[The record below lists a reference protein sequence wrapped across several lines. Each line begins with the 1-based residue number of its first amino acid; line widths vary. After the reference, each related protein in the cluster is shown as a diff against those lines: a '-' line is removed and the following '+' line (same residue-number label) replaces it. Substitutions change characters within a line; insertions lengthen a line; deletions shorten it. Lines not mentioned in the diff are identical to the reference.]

1 MNLENKNSLLLNSA
15 LFFSTMGSTATTL
28 GFITFIF
35 NTTHS
40 PFNTGAVT
48 IATLLVGM
56 LLGPFL
62 GILVKEKGLMW
73 SMVVP
78 EIVSS
83 FILLIFVFIDNLY
96 LVYIIAFLIG
106 FNNKIL
112 GIARLSFVPNIT
124 NDLVKFNALLRSINR
139 LALISG
145 SLLFSVIINYSLT
158 MVFVI
163 DAITYIIS
171 AYLLYRLNRNV
182 RIQSHSTISKKTIRE
197 SIYDRIQLLLKGY
210 KLLFLNKKINFI
222 VYLGILA
229 RIFYMCIPILLLIF
243 IKDILHLTDS
253 QYGYTQTIS
262 RLASFIIFGI
272 LAKYFTINLATSFK
286 KFLFPLF
293 ILYGGSIFFIGYIET
308 IEQLYILYSISEI
321 LLFTAVVLV
330 HAYIQSIFSQE
341 ELTLA
346 SGSVSTGFSIGSILS
361 ITIFTNLANILPLH
375 NIFFICG
382 LGIIISTVII
392 IGYTRLNQERYIL

>member
-1 MNLENKNSLLLNSA
+1 MNLENKNSFLLNSA

-28 GFITFIF
+28 GFITYIF

-78 EIVSS
+78 EIVSG
-83 FILLIFVFIDNLY
+83 FILLFFVFIDNLY

-112 GIARLSFVPNIT
+112 GIARLSFIPNIT

-139 LALISG
+139 FALISG

-182 RIQSHSTISKKTIRE
+182 RIQSYSTISQKTIRQ
-197 SIYDRIQLLLKGY
+197 SIYDRIQLLIKGY

-262 RLASFIIFGI
+262 RLASFIVFGI
-272 LAKYFTINLATSFK
+272 LAKYFTINLVTSFK
-286 KFLFPLF
+286 KILFPLF
-293 ILYGGSIFFIGYIET
+293 LLYGGSIFCIGYIKT
-308 IEQLYILYSISEI
+308 IEELYILYSISEI

-361 ITIFTNLANILPLH
+361 ITIFTSLANVLPLH
-375 NIFFICG
+375 DIFFICG
-382 LGIIISTVII
+382 FGIIISTAII
-392 IGYTRLNQERYIL
+392 IGYTRLNSKI

>member
-1 MNLENKNSLLLNSA
+1 MNLENKNSFLLNSA

-28 GFITFIF
+28 GFITYIF

-124 NDLVKFNALLRSINR
+124 NDLIKFNALLRSINR

-158 MVFVI
+158 LVFVI

-171 AYLLYRLNRNV
+171 AYLLYRLNKNV

-262 RLASFIIFGI
+262 RLASFIIFGL

-286 KFLFPLF
+286 KILFPLF
-293 ILYGGSIFFIGYIET
+293 ILYGGSIFCIGYIET

-375 NIFFICG
+375 DIFFICG
-382 LGIIISTVII
+382 MGIIISTVII
-392 IGYTRLNQERYIL
+392 IGYTRLNQER

>member
-1 MNLENKNSLLLNSA
+1 MNLENKNSFLLNSA

-28 GFITFIF
+28 GFITYIF

-139 LALISG
+139 FALISG

-158 MVFVI
+158 LVFVI

-171 AYLLYRLNRNV
+171 AYLLYRLNKNV
-182 RIQSHSTISKKTIRE
+182 RIQSHSTISKKNIRE
-197 SIYDRIQLLLKGY
+197 SIYNRIQLLLKGY

-262 RLASFIIFGI
+262 RLASFIIFGL

-286 KFLFPLF
+286 KVLFPLF
-293 ILYGGSIFFIGYIET
+293 ILYGGSIFCIGYIET

-375 NIFFICG
+375 DIFFICG

-392 IGYTRLNQERYIL
+392 IGYTRLNQER

>member
-1 MNLENKNSLLLNSA
+1 MNLENKNSFLLNSA

-28 GFITFIF
+28 GFITYIF

-78 EIVSS
+78 EIVSG
-83 FILLIFVFIDNLY
+83 FILLIFIFIDNLY

-139 LALISG
+139 FALISG

-158 MVFVI
+158 LVFVI
-163 DAITYIIS
+163 DAVTYIIS
-171 AYLLYRLNRNV
+171 AYLLYRLNKNV

-243 IKDILHLTDS
+243 IKDVLHLTDS

-262 RLASFIIFGI
+262 RLASFIIFGL

-286 KFLFPLF
+286 KVLFPLF
-293 ILYGGSIFFIGYIET
+293 ILYGGSIFCIGYIET

-321 LLFTAVVLV
+321 LLFTAVILV

-375 NIFFICG
+375 DIFFICG

-392 IGYTRLNQERYIL
+392 ISYTRLNQEK

>member
-1 MNLENKNSLLLNSA
+1 MNLENKNSFFLNSA

-28 GFITFIF
+28 GFITYIF

-56 LLGPFL
+56 FLGPFL

-83 FILLIFVFIDNLY
+83 FILLIFIFIDNLY

-112 GIARLSFVPNIT
+112 GIARLSFIPNIT

-139 LALISG
+139 FALISG

-171 AYLLYRLNRNV
+171 AYLLYQLNRNV
-182 RIQSHSTISKKTIRE
+182 KIQSYSTISQKTIRQN
-197 SIYDRIQLLLKGY
+197 IYDRIQLLIKGY

-262 RLASFIIFGI
+262 RLASFIVFGI
-272 LAKYFTINLATSFK
+272 LAKYFTINLVTSFK
-286 KFLFPLF
+286 KILFPLF
-293 ILYGGSIFFIGYIET
+293 LLYGGSIFCIGYIKT
-308 IEQLYILYSISEI
+308 IEELYILYSISEI

-361 ITIFTNLANILPLH
+361 ITIFTSLANVLPLH
-375 NIFFICG
+375 DIFFICG
-382 LGIIISTVII
+382 FGIIISTAII
-392 IGYTRLNQERYIL
+392 IGYTRLNSKI

>member
-1 MNLENKNSLLLNSA
+1 MNLENKNSFLLNSA

-28 GFITFIF
+28 GFITYIF

-112 GIARLSFVPNIT
+112 GIARLSFVSNIT

-158 MVFVI
+158 LVFVI

-171 AYLLYRLNRNV
+171 AYLLYRLNKNV

-286 KFLFPLF
+286 KVLFPLF

-346 SGSVSTGFSIGSILS
+346 GGSVSTGFSIGSILS

-392 IGYTRLNQERYIL
+392 IGYTRLNQER

>member
-1 MNLENKNSLLLNSA
+1 MNLENKNSFLLNSA

-28 GFITFIF
+28 GFITYIF

-139 LALISG
+139 FALISG

-158 MVFVI
+158 LVFVI

-171 AYLLYRLNRNV
+171 AYLLYRLNKNV

-262 RLASFIIFGI
+262 RLASFIIFGL
-272 LAKYFTINLATSFK
+272 LAKYFTINLATNFK
-286 KFLFPLF
+286 KVLFPLF
-293 ILYGGSIFFIGYIET
+293 ILYGGSIFCIGYIET

-361 ITIFTNLANILPLH
+361 ITIFTNLANVLPLH
-375 NIFFICG
+375 DIFFICG

-392 IGYTRLNQERYIL
+392 IGYTRLNQER

>member
-1 MNLENKNSLLLNSA
+1 MNLENKNSFLLNSA

-28 GFITFIF
+28 GFITYIF

-139 LALISG
+139 FALISG

-158 MVFVI
+158 LVFVI
-163 DAITYIIS
+163 DAVTYILS
-171 AYLLYRLNRNV
+171 AYLLYRLNKNV

-243 IKDILHLTDS
+243 IKDVLHLTDS

-262 RLASFIIFGI
+262 RLASFIIFGL

-286 KFLFPLF
+286 KVLFPLF
-293 ILYGGSIFFIGYIET
+293 ILYGGSIFCIGYIET

-375 NIFFICG
+375 DIFFICG

-392 IGYTRLNQERYIL
+392 ISYTRLNQEK

>member
-1 MNLENKNSLLLNSA
+1 MNLENKNSFFLNSA

-28 GFITFIF
+28 GFITYIF

-78 EIVSS
+78 EIVSG

-158 MVFVI
+158 LVFVI

-171 AYLLYRLNRNV
+171 AYLLYRLNKNV

-262 RLASFIIFGI
+262 RLASFIIFGL
-272 LAKYFTINLATSFK
+272 LAKYFTINLVTSFK
-286 KFLFPLF
+286 KILFPLF
-293 ILYGGSIFFIGYIET
+293 ILYGGSIFCIGYIET

-375 NIFFICG
+375 DIFFICG

-392 IGYTRLNQERYIL
+392 IGYTRLNQER

>member
-1 MNLENKNSLLLNSA
+1 MNLENKNSFLLNSA

-28 GFITFIF
+28 GFITYIF

-40 PFNTGAVT
+40 PFDTGAVT

-78 EIVSS
+78 EIVSG

-112 GIARLSFVPNIT
+112 GIARLSFIPNIT

-139 LALISG
+139 FALISG

-158 MVFVI
+158 LVFVI

-171 AYLLYRLNRNV
+171 AYLLYRLNKNV

-262 RLASFIIFGI
+262 RLASFIIFGL

-286 KFLFPLF
+286 KVLFPLF
-293 ILYGGSIFFIGYIET
+293 ILYGGSIFCIGYIKT

-375 NIFFICG
+375 DIFFICG
-382 LGIIISTVII
+382 LGIIISAVII
-392 IGYTRLNQERYIL
+392 IGYTRLNQER

>member
-1 MNLENKNSLLLNSA
+1 MNLENKNSFLLNSA

-28 GFITFIF
+28 GFITYIF

-171 AYLLYRLNRNV
+171 AYLLYRLNKNV

-286 KFLFPLF
+286 KILFPLF

-375 NIFFICG
+375 DIFFICG

-392 IGYTRLNQERYIL
+392 IGYTRLNQER

>member
-1 MNLENKNSLLLNSA
+1 MNLENKNSFLLNSA

-28 GFITFIF
+28 GFITYIF

-40 PFNTGAVT
+40 PFDTGVVT

-158 MVFVI
+158 LVFVI

-171 AYLLYRLNRNV
+171 AYLLYRLNKNV

-262 RLASFIIFGI
+262 RLASFIIFGL

-286 KFLFPLF
+286 KVLFPLF
-293 ILYGGSIFFIGYIET
+293 ILYGGSIFCIGYIET

-375 NIFFICG
+375 DIFFICG

-392 IGYTRLNQERYIL
+392 IGYTRLNQER

>member
-28 GFITFIF
+28 GFITYIF

-158 MVFVI
+158 LVFVI

-171 AYLLYRLNRNV
+171 AYLLYRLNKNV

-262 RLASFIIFGI
+262 RLASFIIFGL
-272 LAKYFTINLATSFK
+272 LAKYFTINLVTSFK
-286 KFLFPLF
+286 KILFPLF
-293 ILYGGSIFFIGYIET
+293 ILYGGSIFCIGYIET

-375 NIFFICG
+375 DIFFICG
-382 LGIIISTVII
+382 MGIIISAVII
-392 IGYTRLNQERYIL
+392 IGYTRLNQER

>member
-1 MNLENKNSLLLNSA
+1 MNLENKNSFLLNSA

-28 GFITFIF
+28 GFITYIF

-112 GIARLSFVPNIT
+112 GIARLSFVSNIT

-158 MVFVI
+158 LVFVI

-171 AYLLYRLNRNV
+171 AYLLYRLNKNV

-286 KFLFPLF
+286 KILFPLF

-330 HAYIQSIFSQE
+330 HAYIQSIFPQE

-375 NIFFICG
+375 DIFFICG

-392 IGYTRLNQERYIL
+392 IGYTRLNQER

>member
-1 MNLENKNSLLLNSA
+1 MNLENKNSFLLNSA

-28 GFITFIF
+28 GFITYIF

-40 PFNTGAVT
+40 PFNTGAIT

-78 EIVSS
+78 EIVSG
-83 FILLIFVFIDNLY
+83 FILLIFIFIDNLY

-112 GIARLSFVPNIT
+112 GIARLSFIPNIT

-139 LALISG
+139 FALISG

-158 MVFVI
+158 LVFVI

-171 AYLLYRLNRNV
+171 AYLLYRLNKNV

-262 RLASFIIFGI
+262 RLASFIIFGL

-286 KFLFPLF
+286 KVLFPLF
-293 ILYGGSIFFIGYIET
+293 ILYGGSIFCIGYIET

-375 NIFFICG
+375 DIFFICG

-392 IGYTRLNQERYIL
+392 IGYTRLNQER

>member
-1 MNLENKNSLLLNSA
+1 MNLENKNSFLLNSA

-28 GFITFIF
+28 GFITYIF

-124 NDLVKFNALLRSINR
+124 NDLVKFNALLRFINR

-158 MVFVI
+158 LVFVI

-171 AYLLYRLNRNV
+171 AYLLYRLNKNV

-262 RLASFIIFGI
+262 RLASFIIFGL

-286 KFLFPLF
+286 KVLFPLF
-293 ILYGGSIFFIGYIET
+293 ILYGGSIFCIGYIET

-375 NIFFICG
+375 DIFFICG
-382 LGIIISTVII
+382 MGIIISAVII
-392 IGYTRLNQERYIL
+392 IGYTRLNQER

>member
-1 MNLENKNSLLLNSA
+1 MNLENKNSFLLNSA

-28 GFITFIF
+28 GFITYIF

-78 EIVSS
+78 EIVSG
-83 FILLIFVFIDNLY
+83 FILLIFIFIDNLY

-106 FNNKIL
+106 FNNKTL
-112 GIARLSFVPNIT
+112 GIARLSFIPNIT

-139 LALISG
+139 FALIGG

-171 AYLLYRLNRNV
+171 AYLLYQLNRNV
-182 RIQSHSTISKKTIRE
+182 KIQSYSTISQKTIRQN
-197 SIYDRIQLLLKGY
+197 IYDRIQLLIKGY

-262 RLASFIIFGI
+262 RLASFIVFGI
-272 LAKYFTINLATSFK
+272 LAKYFTINLVTSFK
-286 KFLFPLF
+286 KILFPLF
-293 ILYGGSIFFIGYIET
+293 LLYGGSIFCIGYIKT
-308 IEQLYILYSISEI
+308 IEELYILYSISEI

-361 ITIFTNLANILPLH
+361 ITIFTSLANVLPLH
-375 NIFFICG
+375 DIFFICG
-382 LGIIISTVII
+382 FGIIISTAII
-392 IGYTRLNQERYIL
+392 IGYTRLNSKI

>member
-1 MNLENKNSLLLNSA
+1 MNLENKNSFLLNSA

-28 GFITFIF
+28 GFITYIF

-40 PFNTGAVT
+40 PFDTGAVT

-78 EIVSS
+78 EIVSG
-83 FILLIFVFIDNLY
+83 FILLTFVFIDNLY

-112 GIARLSFVPNIT
+112 GIARLSFIPNIT

-139 LALISG
+139 FALISG

-158 MVFVI
+158 LVFVI
-163 DAITYIIS
+163 DAVTYILS
-171 AYLLYRLNRNV
+171 AYLLYRLNKNV

-262 RLASFIIFGI
+262 RLASFIIFGL

-286 KFLFPLF
+286 KVLFPLF
-293 ILYGGSIFFIGYIET
+293 ILYGGSIFCIGYIET

-375 NIFFICG
+375 DIFFICG

-392 IGYTRLNQERYIL
+392 IGYTRLN

>member
-28 GFITFIF
+28 GFITYIF

-158 MVFVI
+158 LVFVI

-171 AYLLYRLNRNV
+171 AYLLYRLNKNV

-262 RLASFIIFGI
+262 RLASFIIFGL

-286 KFLFPLF
+286 KVLFPLF
-293 ILYGGSIFFIGYIET
+293 ILYGGSIFCIGYIET

-375 NIFFICG
+375 DIFFICG

-392 IGYTRLNQERYIL
+392 IGYTRLNQER

>member
-1 MNLENKNSLLLNSA
+1 MNLENKNSFFLNSA

-28 GFITFIF
+28 GFITYIF

-158 MVFVI
+158 LVFVI

-171 AYLLYRLNRNV
+171 AYLLYRLNKNV

-262 RLASFIIFGI
+262 RLASFIIFGL

-286 KFLFPLF
+286 KVLFPLF
-293 ILYGGSIFFIGYIET
+293 ILYGGSIFCIGYIET

-392 IGYTRLNQERYIL
+392 IGYTRLNQER

>member
-1 MNLENKNSLLLNSA
+1 MNLENKNSFLLNSA

-28 GFITFIF
+28 GFITYIF

-112 GIARLSFVPNIT
+112 GIARLSFVSNIT

-158 MVFVI
+158 LVFVI

-171 AYLLYRLNRNV
+171 AYLLYRLNKNV
-182 RIQSHSTISKKTIRE
+182 RIQSHSTISKKSIRE

-262 RLASFIIFGI
+262 RLASFIIFGL

-286 KFLFPLF
+286 KVLFPLF
-293 ILYGGSIFFIGYIET
+293 ILYGGSIFCIGYIET

-361 ITIFTNLANILPLH
+361 ITIFTNLADIFPLH
-375 NIFFICG
+375 DIFFICG

-392 IGYTRLNQERYIL
+392 IGYTRLNQER

>member
-1 MNLENKNSLLLNSA
+1 MNLENKNSFLLNSA

-28 GFITFIF
+28 GFITYIF

-78 EIVSS
+78 EIVSG

-158 MVFVI
+158 LVFVI

-171 AYLLYRLNRNV
+171 AYLLYRLNKNV

-286 KFLFPLF
+286 KILFPLF
-293 ILYGGSIFFIGYIET
+293 ILYGGSIFCIGYIET

-346 SGSVSTGFSIGSILS
+346 GGSVSTGFSIGSILS

-375 NIFFICG
+375 DIFFICG

-392 IGYTRLNQERYIL
+392 IGYTRLNQER

>member
-1 MNLENKNSLLLNSA
+1 MNLENKNSFFLNSA

-28 GFITFIF
+28 GFITYIF

-78 EIVSS
+78 EIVSG

-112 GIARLSFVPNIT
+112 GIARLSFIPNIT

-139 LALISG
+139 FALISG

-182 RIQSHSTISKKTIRE
+182 RIQAHTTISKKTIRE

-286 KFLFPLF
+286 KVLFPLF
-293 ILYGGSIFFIGYIET
+293 ILYGGSIFCIGYIET

-375 NIFFICG
+375 DIFFICG

-392 IGYTRLNQERYIL
+392 IGYTRLNQER

>member
-1 MNLENKNSLLLNSA
+1 MNLENKNSFLLNSA

-28 GFITFIF
+28 GFITYIF

-78 EIVSS
+78 EMVSG
-83 FILLIFVFIDNLY
+83 FILSIFVFIDNLY

-112 GIARLSFVPNIT
+112 GIARLSFIPNIT

-139 LALISG
+139 FALISG

-171 AYLLYRLNRNV
+171 AYLLYQLNRNV
-182 RIQSHSTISKKTIRE
+182 KIQSYSTISQKTIRQN
-197 SIYDRIQLLLKGY
+197 IYDRIQLLIKGY

-262 RLASFIIFGI
+262 RLASFIIFGL

-286 KFLFPLF
+286 KVLFPLF
-293 ILYGGSIFFIGYIET
+293 ILYGGSIFCIGYIET

-375 NIFFICG
+375 DIFFICG
-382 LGIIISTVII
+382 LGVIISTVII
-392 IGYTRLNQERYIL
+392 IGYTRLNQER

>member
-1 MNLENKNSLLLNSA
+1 MNLENKNSFLLNSA

-28 GFITFIF
+28 GFITYIF

-78 EIVSS
+78 EIVSG
-83 FILLIFVFIDNLY
+83 FILLIFIFIDNLY

-112 GIARLSFVPNIT
+112 GIARLSFIPNIT

-139 LALISG
+139 FALIGG

-171 AYLLYRLNRNV
+171 AYLLYQLNRNV
-182 RIQSHSTISKKTIRE
+182 KIQSYSTISQKTIRQN
-197 SIYDRIQLLLKGY
+197 IYDRIQLLIKGY

-262 RLASFIIFGI
+262 RLASFIVFGI
-272 LAKYFTINLATSFK
+272 LAKYFTINLVTSFK
-286 KFLFPLF
+286 KILFPLF
-293 ILYGGSIFFIGYIET
+293 LLYGGSIFCIGYIKT
-308 IEQLYILYSISEI
+308 IEELYILYSISEI

-375 NIFFICG
+375 DIFFICG

-392 IGYTRLNQERYIL
+392 IGYTRLNQER

>member
-1 MNLENKNSLLLNSA
+1 MNLENKNSFLLNSA

-28 GFITFIF
+28 GFITYIF

-78 EIVSS
+78 EIVSG

-112 GIARLSFVPNIT
+112 GIARLSFIPNIT

-139 LALISG
+139 FALISG

-158 MVFVI
+158 LVFVI

-182 RIQSHSTISKKTIRE
+182 RIQSHSTISQKTIRQ
-197 SIYDRIQLLLKGY
+197 SIYDRIQLLIKGY

-262 RLASFIIFGI
+262 RLASFIVFGI
-272 LAKYFTINLATSFK
+272 LAKYFTINLVTSFK
-286 KFLFPLF
+286 KILFPLF
-293 ILYGGSIFFIGYIET
+293 LLYGGSIFCIGYIKT
-308 IEQLYILYSISEI
+308 IEELYILYSISEI

-361 ITIFTNLANILPLH
+361 ITIFTSLANVLPLH
-375 NIFFICG
+375 DIFFICG
-382 LGIIISTVII
+382 FGIIISTAII
-392 IGYTRLNQERYIL
+392 IGYTRLNSKI

>member
-1 MNLENKNSLLLNSA
+1 MNLENKNSFLLNSA

-28 GFITFIF
+28 GFITYIF
-35 NTTHS
+35 NTTHN

-62 GILVKEKGLMW
+62 GILVKEKGLLW

-78 EIVSS
+78 EIVSGFVLS
-83 FILLIFVFIDNLY
+83 IFVFIDNLY

-112 GIARLSFVPNIT
+112 GIARLSFIPNIT

-139 LALISG
+139 FALISG

-158 MVFVI
+158 LVFVI

-171 AYLLYRLNRNV
+171 AYLLYRLNKNV
-182 RIQSHSTISKKTIRE
+182 RIQSHSTISKKNIRE

-210 KLLFLNKKINFI
+210 KLLFLNKKISFI

-272 LAKYFTINLATSFK
+272 LAKYFTINLASSFK
-286 KFLFPLF
+286 KVLFPLF

-375 NIFFICG
+375 DIFFICG

-392 IGYTRLNQERYIL
+392 IGYTRLNQER

>member
-1 MNLENKNSLLLNSA
+1 MNLENKNSFLLNSA

-28 GFITFIF
+28 GFITYIF

-158 MVFVI
+158 LVFVI

-171 AYLLYRLNRNV
+171 AYLLYRLNKNV

-262 RLASFIIFGI
+262 RLASFIIFGL

-286 KFLFPLF
+286 KVLFPLF
-293 ILYGGSIFFIGYIET
+293 ILYGGSIFCIGYIET

-341 ELTLA
+341 ELTIA

-375 NIFFICG
+375 DIFFICG
-382 LGIIISTVII
+382 MGIIISAVII
-392 IGYTRLNQERYIL
+392 IGYTRLNQER

>member
-1 MNLENKNSLLLNSA
+1 MNLENKNSFLLNSA

-28 GFITFIF
+28 GFITYIF

-139 LALISG
+139 FALISG

-158 MVFVI
+158 LVFVI
-163 DAITYIIS
+163 DAVTYIIS
-171 AYLLYRLNRNV
+171 AYLLYRLNKNV

-262 RLASFIIFGI
+262 RLASFIIFGL

-286 KFLFPLF
+286 KVLFPLF
-293 ILYGGSIFFIGYIET
+293 ILYGGSIFCIGYIET

-375 NIFFICG
+375 DIFFICG

-392 IGYTRLNQERYIL
+392 IGYTRLNQEK

>member
-1 MNLENKNSLLLNSA
+1 MNLENKNSFLLNSA

-28 GFITFIF
+28 GFITYIF

-40 PFNTGAVT
+40 PFDTGAVT

-78 EIVSS
+78 EIVSG

-112 GIARLSFVPNIT
+112 GIARLSFIPNIT

-139 LALISG
+139 FALISG

-158 MVFVI
+158 LVFVM

-171 AYLLYRLNRNV
+171 AYLLYRLNKNV
-182 RIQSHSTISKKTIRE
+182 RIQSHSTISKKSIRE

-262 RLASFIIFGI
+262 RLASFIIFGL

-286 KFLFPLF
+286 KVLFPLF
-293 ILYGGSIFFIGYIET
+293 ILYGGSIFCIGYIET

-361 ITIFTNLANILPLH
+361 ITIFTNLADILPLH
-375 NIFFICG
+375 DIFFICG

-392 IGYTRLNQERYIL
+392 IGYTQLNQER

>member
-1 MNLENKNSLLLNSA
+1 MNLENKNSFLLNSA

-28 GFITFIF
+28 GFITYIF

-78 EIVSS
+78 EIVSG

-112 GIARLSFVPNIT
+112 GIARLSFIPNIT

-139 LALISG
+139 FALISG

-182 RIQSHSTISKKTIRE
+182 RIQSHSTISQKTIRQ
-197 SIYDRIQLLLKGY
+197 SIYDRIQLLIKGY

-262 RLASFIIFGI
+262 RLASFIIFGL

-286 KFLFPLF
+286 KVLFPLF
-293 ILYGGSIFFIGYIET
+293 ILYGGSIFCIGYIET

-392 IGYTRLNQERYIL
+392 IGYTRLNQER

>member
-1 MNLENKNSLLLNSA
+1 MNLENKNSFLLNSA

-28 GFITFIF
+28 GFITYIF

-158 MVFVI
+158 LVFVI

-171 AYLLYRLNRNV
+171 AYLLYRLNKNV

-262 RLASFIIFGI
+262 RLASFIIFGL

-286 KFLFPLF
+286 KVLFPFF
-293 ILYGGSIFFIGYIET
+293 ILYGGSIFCIGYIET

-392 IGYTRLNQERYIL
+392 IGYTRLNQER

>member
-1 MNLENKNSLLLNSA
+1 MNLENKNSFLLNSA

-28 GFITFIF
+28 GFITYIF

-83 FILLIFVFIDNLY
+83 LILLIFVFIDNLY

-158 MVFVI
+158 LVFVI

-197 SIYDRIQLLLKGY
+197 RIYDRIQLLLKGY

-286 KFLFPLF
+286 KILFPLF

-375 NIFFICG
+375 DIFFICG

-392 IGYTRLNQERYIL
+392 IGYTRLNQER

>member
-1 MNLENKNSLLLNSA
+1 MNPENKNSFLLNSA

-28 GFITFIF
+28 GFITYIF

-158 MVFVI
+158 LVFVI

-171 AYLLYRLNRNV
+171 AYLLYRLNKDV

-262 RLASFIIFGI
+262 RLASFIIFGL

-286 KFLFPLF
+286 KVLFPLF
-293 ILYGGSIFFIGYIET
+293 ILYGGSIFCIGYIET

-346 SGSVSTGFSIGSILS
+346 GGSVSTGFSIGSILS

-392 IGYTRLNQERYIL
+392 IGYTRLNQER

>member
-1 MNLENKNSLLLNSA
+1 MNLENKNSFLLNSA

-28 GFITFIF
+28 GFITYIF

-40 PFNTGAVT
+40 PFDTGAVT

-158 MVFVI
+158 LVFVI

-171 AYLLYRLNRNV
+171 AYLLYRLNKNV

-262 RLASFIIFGI
+262 RLASFIIFGL

-286 KFLFPLF
+286 KVLFPLF
-293 ILYGGSIFFIGYIET
+293 ILYGGSIFCIGYIET

-375 NIFFICG
+375 DIFFICG

-392 IGYTRLNQERYIL
+392 IGYTRLN

>member
-1 MNLENKNSLLLNSA
+1 MNLENKNSFLLNSA

-28 GFITFIF
+28 GFITYIF

-124 NDLVKFNALLRSINR
+124 NDLIKFNALLRSINR

-158 MVFVI
+158 LVFVI

-171 AYLLYRLNRNV
+171 AYLLYRLNKNV

-243 IKDILHLTDS
+243 IKDVLHLTDS

-262 RLASFIIFGI
+262 RLASFIIFGL

-286 KFLFPLF
+286 KVLFPLF
-293 ILYGGSIFFIGYIET
+293 ILYGGSIFCIGYIET

-375 NIFFICG
+375 DIFFICG

-392 IGYTRLNQERYIL
+392 ISYTRLNQEK

>member
-1 MNLENKNSLLLNSA
+1 MNLENKNSFFLNSA

-28 GFITFIF
+28 GFITYIF

-158 MVFVI
+158 LVFVI

-171 AYLLYRLNRNV
+171 AYLLYRLNKNV

-262 RLASFIIFGI
+262 RLASFIIFGL

-286 KFLFPLF
+286 KVLFPLF
-293 ILYGGSIFFIGYIET
+293 ILYGGSIFCIGYIET

-375 NIFFICG
+375 DIFFICG
-382 LGIIISTVII
+382 MGIIISAVII
-392 IGYTRLNQERYIL
+392 IGYTRLNQER

>member
-1 MNLENKNSLLLNSA
+1 MNLENKNSFLLNSA

-28 GFITFIF
+28 GFITYIF

-112 GIARLSFVPNIT
+112 GIARLSFIPNIT

-139 LALISG
+139 FALIGG

-171 AYLLYRLNRNV
+171 AYLLYQLNRNV
-182 RIQSHSTISKKTIRE
+182 KIQSYSTISQKTIRQN
-197 SIYDRIQLLLKGY
+197 IYDRIQLLIKGY

-262 RLASFIIFGI
+262 RLASFIIFGL

-286 KFLFPLF
+286 KVLFPLF
-293 ILYGGSIFFIGYIET
+293 ILYGGSIFCIGYIET

-361 ITIFTNLANILPLH
+361 ITIFTSLANVLPLH
-375 NIFFICG
+375 DIFFICG
-382 LGIIISTVII
+382 FGIIISTAII
-392 IGYTRLNQERYIL
+392 IGYTRLNSKI

>member
-1 MNLENKNSLLLNSA
+1 MNLENKNSFLLNSA

-28 GFITFIF
+28 GFITYIF

-158 MVFVI
+158 LVFVI

-171 AYLLYRLNRNV
+171 AYLLYRLNKNV

-262 RLASFIIFGI
+262 RLASFIIFGL

-286 KFLFPLF
+286 KVLFPLF
-293 ILYGGSIFFIGYIET
+293 ILYGGSIFCIGYIET

-375 NIFFICG
+375 DIFFICG

-392 IGYTRLNQERYIL
+392 IGYTRLNQEK

>member
-1 MNLENKNSLLLNSA
+1 MNLENKNSFLLNSA

-28 GFITFIF
+28 GFITYIF

-124 NDLVKFNALLRSINR
+124 NDLIKFNALLRSINR

-158 MVFVI
+158 LVFVI

-171 AYLLYRLNRNV
+171 AYLLYRLNKNV

-262 RLASFIIFGI
+262 RLASFIIFGL

-286 KFLFPLF
+286 KVLFPLF
-293 ILYGGSIFFIGYIET
+293 ILYGGSIFCIGYIET

-346 SGSVSTGFSIGSILS
+346 GGSVSTGFSIGSILS
-361 ITIFTNLANILPLH
+361 ITIFTNLANVLPLH
-375 NIFFICG
+375 DIFFICG

-392 IGYTRLNQERYIL
+392 ISYTRLNQEK